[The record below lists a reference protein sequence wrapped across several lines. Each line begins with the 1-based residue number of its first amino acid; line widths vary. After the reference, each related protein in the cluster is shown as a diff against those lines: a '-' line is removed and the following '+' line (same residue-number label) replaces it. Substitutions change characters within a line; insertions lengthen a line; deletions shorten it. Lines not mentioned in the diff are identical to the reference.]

1 MMPQSASLQLF
12 KVKRPDG
19 RIYAVPENNLDQ
31 AISLGG
37 EVIDQNEGG
46 PEQSPLSQ
54 QKMFKVR
61 RPDGKIYEIPQSNLQ
76 KAQQLGGEIID
87 ENPVSQS
94 QQQPDSFGRQI
105 ARSAK
110 SLASGAVGGLI
121 DTATSLYNIPAS
133 IENATTQ
140 IMQQQNPDY
149 MGENDFIPASQ
160 KQPLPL
166 IPSAEHAIDTTIDE
180 ATGGYT
186 KNLPGSESTQAGLRM
201 IGAIGSP
208 GGLAKGVSKVGK
220 EGVAKVLNT
229 LGTTK
234 VSGLAGAGAA
244 GYAASEASQGGYGPL
259 ASIGA
264 GLTAGGAVGGA
275 TNAIK
280 SFNTKVAL
288 AKLTGNSPKNI
299 DLDALRSAEASG
311 IDYANTLINKSKG
324 LAVAEQV
331 LLKSPHFGTKYS
343 KKLEGIDKQYAEK
356 VDEAIGKVG
365 QKLVQSNDALDT
377 GVMLQQT
384 MEDVKNEVISEKN
397 KLYNISDDFLPESAA
412 RVPRHLIKALNEEK
426 KSINTLSPS
435 DPEREV
441 LGYISNVENK
451 LFAPPKSEEVSP
463 IISPN
468 MTNASHLDDI
478 VRLNTD
484 PSILAAQ
491 NKSKPSIIPEKMA
504 VLIPV
509 KRLVGSKVSINEII
523 DWDPKIIGAAR
534 DRLKKIQYSYKQD
547 LAEYGQSNPK
557 WYEAFNKAENF
568 YGHYLGDNALGSNTL
583 KKVLTDKN
591 PEKIIPNLRDISDFR
606 NIRQSLG
613 HSAEGREFFD
623 SIRREKLNDL
633 LTGKVIDP
641 KSGNVSYLPFSKVIE
656 NPSTRQLVKY
666 LAGSNYK
673 DIIQFKKYAEAIYRK
688 NQRNPNP
695 SGTASTKT
703 ILSTLI
709 GALGGGGAVLNG
721 LPGVAEGLGIA
732 YAGGSVLSWFL
743 NNKKALGWGI
753 EAAKKQ
759 AAGDT
764 KAANIFGNRIEK
776 SITQDLGEDFVKQF
790 IALTKNDQPFSEN

>member
-1 MMPQSASLQLF
+1 MIPQIASSQFF
-12 KVKRPDG
+12 KVRRPNG
-19 RIYAVPENNLDQ
+19 QIFEVPENNLDY

-37 EVIDQNEGG
+37 EVLEEGNMIQG
-46 PEQSPLSQ
+46 QQTFSQ

-61 RPDGKIYEIPQSNLQ
+61 RPDGQIFEVPENNLQ
-76 KAQQLGGEIID
+76 KAQQLGGQIID
-87 ENPVSQS
+87 GN
-94 QQQPDSFGRQI
+94 QPNKNQAIETDSFGRKI

-110 SLASGAVGGLI
+110 SLASGAVGGLV

-133 IENATTQ
+133 IENANTE
-140 IMQQQNPDY
+140 MMKHQNPDY
-149 MGENDFIPASQ
+149 IGEHDFIPASQ
-160 KQPLPL
+160 KQQLPL
-166 IPSAEHAIDTTIDE
+166 IPSAEHAIDSYIDE

-186 KNLPGSESTQAGLRM
+186 KTPKGSESTQTGLRM
-201 IGAIGSP
+201 IGSIGSP
-208 GGLAKGVSKVGK
+208 GGLAKGATKIGK
-220 EGVAKVLNT
+220 QGTAKVLEA

-234 VSGLAGAGAA
+234 VPGLAGAGAA
-244 GYAASEASQGGYGPL
+244 GYATSEASQAGYGTP
-259 ASIGA
+259 AAIGT
-264 GLTAGGAVGGA
+264 GIAVGGA
-275 TNAIK
+275 AGGLINAIK

-299 DLDALRSAEASG
+299 DLDALRAAESSG
-311 IDYANTLINKSKG
+311 LDYVNTLVNKSKG
-324 LAVAEQV
+324 LAIAEQV

-356 VDEAIGKVG
+356 VDESIGKVG

-384 MEDVKNEVISEKN
+384 MEDIKNEVIAEKN

-412 RVPRHLIKALNEEK
+412 RVPRNLIKALNEEK

-441 LGYISNVENK
+441 LAYISNVENK
-451 LFAPPKSEEVSP
+451 LFALPKPEEVSP

-491 NKSKPSIIPEKMA
+491 NKSKPSIVPEKIA
-504 VLIPV
+504 VLVPI

-523 DWDPKIIGAAR
+523 DWDPKIIGTAK
-534 DRLKKIQYSYKQD
+534 DRLKKIQYAYKQD
-547 LAEYGQSNPK
+547 LSEYGTNNPK

-591 PEKIIPNLRDISDFR
+591 PENIIPNLRDISDFR

-641 KSGNVSYLPFSKVIE
+641 KSGNISYLPFSKVIE
-656 NPSTRQLVKY
+656 NPSTKQLVKY

-673 DIIQFKKYAEAIYRK
+673 DIMQFKKYAEAVYRK

-703 ILSTLI
+703 ILNTLI
-709 GALGGGGAVLNG
+709 GALGGGTAALHG
-721 LPGVAEGLGIA
+721 LPGLAEGIGIA

-759 AAGDT
+759 SAGDM
-764 KAANIFGNRIEK
+764 KAANIFGKRIEK
-776 SITQDLGEDFVKQF
+776 SISQDLGEDFVKQF
-790 IALTKNDQPFSEN
+790 IALTNLEN